1 MELNL
6 LKKSFQPYPYHIV
19 ESSPWP
25 LLMSFAV
32 FSMMNGGVLYFNNIS
47 FGGELLTLGFLSTLF
62 RFILWFRDIT
72 TEGTYLGDHTLIV
85 QKGLTMGVA
94 FFILT
99 EAFFFLT
106 VFWALKEFIY
116 RDYILKFYF
125 RVLLFS
131 NSILLR
137 GTGYAII
144 GNNHPNNKPKI
155 LSLSDLPNDPEF
167 FKLYSSLIGL
177 LATNGRT
184 IHLGNKWFWY
194 KKTVQLRLSSTD
206 NDFLIWLA
214 HYFYSRHFYFN
225 GREIHSHST
234 SKSYQVFSLF
244 SNTCYLIWLH
254 WNEEGIYRL
263 PTHFAEYFSI
273 YTLSFWA
280 IRNGQWIGN
289 YFYIYVNQLN
299 NQEKELLI
307 SLIEDKLGFKSKLAK
322 NNTILAIYNP
332 EKLRE
337 LIKPYFHTTQI
348 NRLIKK

>member
-106 VFWALKEFIY
+106 VFWALKEILYYFLY
-116 RDYILKFYF
+116 REVYYYVLKFSF
-125 RVLLFS
+125 IVLLFS
-131 NSILLR
+131 NIILFK

-144 GNNHPNNKPKI
+144 GNNHPNNKQKI
-155 LSLSDLPNDPEF
+155 LPLLDLPNDPEF

-194 KKTVQLRLSSTD
+194 RKTVQLRLSST
-206 NDFLIWLA
+206 NKDFLIWLA
-214 HYFYSRHFYFN
+214 RYFYSNHFYFN
-225 GREIHSHST
+225 CQEIHSHPT
-234 SKSYQVFSLF
+234 SKSYQVFSLV

-263 PTHFAEYFSI
+263 PRHFEEYFTI
-273 YTLSFWA
+273 YTLSF
-280 IRNGQWIGN
+280 
-289 YFYIYVNQLN
+289 
-299 NQEKELLI
+299 
-307 SLIEDKLGFKSKLAK
+307 
-322 NNTILAIYNP
+322 
-332 EKLRE
+332 
-337 LIKPYFHTTQI
+337 
-348 NRLIKK
+348 